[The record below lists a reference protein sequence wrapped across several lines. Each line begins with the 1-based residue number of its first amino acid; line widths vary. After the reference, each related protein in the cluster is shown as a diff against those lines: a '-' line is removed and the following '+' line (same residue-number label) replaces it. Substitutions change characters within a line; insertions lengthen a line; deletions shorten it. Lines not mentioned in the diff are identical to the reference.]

1 MKLLVLFLSQLLC
14 PVAWAQ
20 TSQEAQPSFQQAPT
34 VPPDPS
40 QPTQLP
46 PSSPPATT
54 LTVPGPNEVPIIV
67 PAPAAVF
74 PTAEPEPITFPVE
87 NPTNN
92 QATAVPS
99 ELSKD
104 RFLYDPTIGRD
115 PFKIPLIN
123 VDKLTRAE
131 PIVNEDSLEGAE
143 IPDGVKVLAIIYDSR
158 KPRALVEKI
167 SNKKPYLV
175 FNKSRLGIGGGV
187 VSEIR
192 EDEIVVVRSI
202 ETEGQTA
209 VENIILRL
217 NDKKKKEE
225 RK

>member
-1 MKLLVLFLSQLLC
+1 MKLLVLFLSLSQLLC
-14 PVAWAQ
+14 PAGLAQ
-20 TSQEAQPSFQQAPT
+20 TP
-34 VPPDPS
+34 
-40 QPTQLP
+40 QPTEP
-46 PSSPPATT
+46 SPSSPPTTT
-54 LTVPGPNEVPIIV
+54 LTAPSPNEAPLVV
-67 PAPAAVF
+67 PAPTAVF
-74 PTAEPEPITFPVE
+74 PSTELEPITFPIA

-115 PFKIPLIN
+115 PFKIPMIN
-123 VDKLTRAE
+123 VDKITRAE
-131 PIVNEDSLEGAE
+131 PVVNEDSLEGAE
-143 IPDGVKVLAIIYDSR
+143 IPDGVRVLAIIFDSR

-217 NDKKKKEE
+217 KDKKKKEE
-225 RK
+225 HK